1 MAIPVKIKNRT
12 WMEVGEGQKQTWL
25 KCVLGIVPW
34 SQGNPALDGGYTQS
48 EEPAARLMKQN
59 KCHRNSVR
67 NTECNR
73 RSLCAHHSG
82 EGGKVNCGNN
92 SSPEGSEFLAGTVF
106 LVSWWTDKGNLL
118 CKCTVSIVV
127 LRPFLES
134 CWKYCLLPFV
144 LCRQKPD
151 FELQKWGRGTGSWA
165 LLA

>member
-1 MAIPVKIKNRT
+1 MITKTRNAKN
-12 WMEVGEGQKQTWL
+12 
-25 KCVLGIVPW
+25 
-34 SQGNPALDGGYTQS
+34 LDGHSSQNQEQNMNGSRGGTETDVVKVCSGHCPMVAGKPSSGWWLYT
-48 EEPAARLMKQN
+48 ERRPAARLMKQN
-59 KCHRNSVR
+59 KCRRNSVR

-73 RSLCAHHSG
+73 RNLCAHHSG

-144 LCRQKPD
+144 P
-151 FELQKWGRGTGSWA
+151 LQTEI
-165 LLA
+165 